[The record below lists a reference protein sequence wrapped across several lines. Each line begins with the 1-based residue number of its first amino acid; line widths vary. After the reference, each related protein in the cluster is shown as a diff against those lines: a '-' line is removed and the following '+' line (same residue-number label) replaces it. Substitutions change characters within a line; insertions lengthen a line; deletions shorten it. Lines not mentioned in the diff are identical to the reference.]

1 MTAATVT
8 PARASGAAIG
18 GASANGGEPLLQPNW
33 RRNGHQTPNIRTNLV
48 VSS

>member
-1 MTAATVT
+1 MAAGTVT
-8 PARASGAAIG
+8 PAA
-18 GASANGGEPLLQPNW
+18 EPLLQPNW